1 VSVQVQEADPPG
13 SDLNVGQEM
22 VLSSQPQQQQQQ
34 QQQQEQQQAT
44 TQASAQSLHL
54 LCSTG
59 GNHIQV
65 SCIIFFLV
73 QSICISPISISVFYL
88 PFFLFDFLSFVFNC
102 HVLYSSVK
110 INQ

>member
-34 QQQQEQQQAT
+34 AT
-44 TQASAQSLHL
+44 TQASAQFLHL
-54 LCSTG
+54 LCGTG

-65 SCIIFFLV
+65 SYIVFFLV
-73 QSICISPISISVFYL
+73 
-88 PFFLFDFLSFVFNC
+88 
-102 HVLYSSVK
+102 
-110 INQ
+110 